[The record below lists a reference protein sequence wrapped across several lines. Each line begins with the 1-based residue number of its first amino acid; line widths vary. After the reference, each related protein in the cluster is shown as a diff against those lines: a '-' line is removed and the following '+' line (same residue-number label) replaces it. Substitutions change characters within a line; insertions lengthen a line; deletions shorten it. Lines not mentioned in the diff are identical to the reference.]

1 MLVIVFGSAGGSS
14 ERRWFV
20 RFIALVWVGVLAA
33 LASAAYAATPEL
45 QRYRYSQIQMGVPM
59 ELILYAA
66 DEPTANKGAQAA
78 YERIK
83 KLNSVLSDYDPRSEL
98 SRLSDSAGQGRGVP
112 VGPDLWLVL
121 SRSQLLAE
129 RTGGAFDVTVGPY
142 VKLWR
147 RARRSKEFPPADRM
161 AEARAAVGFRHLRL
175 DPQNHTATLEKP
187 GMRLD
192 LGGIAMGYACD
203 EALRVLRELGITRS
217 LIDASGDILV
227 GDAPPGA
234 EGWKIG
240 IAPLDVQDGPPR
252 RYVLVKNA
260 AVTTAGDAAQFVE
273 IGGRRYS
280 HIVDPHTG
288 LGLSTHS
295 SVTVIAPDCITAD
308 ALDTAANVLGPTEG
322 LKLIEQTP
330 EAAAFIVEIVGGR
343 QKIYESSRLGK
354 FLIDRP

>member
-14 ERRWFV
+14 ERRRFV
-20 RFIALVWVGVLAA
+20 GIVALVWVGISVA
-33 LASAAYAATPEL
+33 LGQAAYAATPEI

-59 ELILYAA
+59 ELVLYAA
-66 DEPTANKGAQAA
+66 NESTANKGAQAA

-83 KLNSVLSDYDPRSEL
+83 ELNSVLSDYDPQSEL
-98 SRLSDSAGQGRGVP
+98 SRLSDSAGQGRAVH

-129 RTGGAFDVTVGPY
+129 RTGGAFDVTVAPY

-161 AEARAAVGFRHLRL
+161 AEARAAVGYRHLRL
-175 DPQNHTATLEKP
+175 DPQNHTATLVRP

-203 EALRVLRELGITRS
+203 EALRVLRELGIAQA

-240 IAPLDVQDGPPR
+240 IAPLDAKDGPPS

-308 ALDTAANVLGPTEG
+308 AL
-322 LKLIEQTP
+322 
-330 EAAAFIVEIVGGR
+330 
-343 QKIYESSRLGK
+343 
-354 FLIDRP
+354 

>member
-1 MLVIVFGSAGGSS
+1 
-14 ERRWFV
+14 
-20 RFIALVWVGVLAA
+20 VGIFAA
-33 LASAAYAATPEL
+33 LNPAAFAASAEL
-45 QRYRYSQIQMGVPM
+45 QRYRYTQIQMGVPM
-59 ELILYAA
+59 ELVLYAA
-66 DEPTANKGAQAA
+66 DEPTANKGAEAA

-83 KLNSVLSDYDPRSEL
+83 ELNSVLSDYDPNSEL
-98 SRLSDSAGQGRGVP
+98 SKLSDSAGQERAVP

-121 SRSQLLAE
+121 SRSQDLAAQ
-129 RTGGAFDVTVGPY
+129 TGGAFDVTVGPY

-147 RARRSKEFPPADRM
+147 RARRSKEFPPADRL
-161 AEARAAVGFRHLRL
+161 AEARAAVGYRHLKL
-175 DPQNHTATLEKP
+175 DEKNHTATLDAT

-203 EALRVLRELGITRS
+203 EALKVLRAMGITRV
-217 LIDASGDILV
+217 LLDASGDILV

-234 EGWKIG
+234 KGWKVG
-240 IAPLDVQDGPPR
+240 IAPLDKKDGPPS
-252 RYVLVKNA
+252 RYVLLTNA

-322 LKLIEQTP
+322 MKLIEQTP
-330 EAAAFIVEIVGGR
+330 GAAAYIVEMIDG
-343 QKIYESSRLGK
+343 QLKTYESTRLEK
-354 FLIDRP
+354 FIAH

>member
-1 MLVIVFGSAGGSS
+1 M
-14 ERRWFV
+14 
-20 RFIALVWVGVLAA
+20 WVGVSAA
-33 LASAAYAATPEL
+33 LNSAVYAAPAQL

-59 ELILYAA
+59 ELVLYAA

-83 KLNSVLSDYDPRSEL
+83 ELNSVLSDYDPQSEL
-98 SRLSDSAGQGRGVP
+98 SRLSDSAGQGRAVP

-121 SRSQLLAE
+121 SRSQLLAA

-147 RARRSKEFPPADRM
+147 RARRSKEFPPADRL
-161 AEARAAVGFRHLRL
+161 AEARAAVGYRHLHL
-175 DPQNHTATLEKP
+175 DPQNHAATLENP

-203 EALRVLRELGITRS
+203 EALRVLRELGITRT

-234 EGWKIG
+234 AGWKIG
-240 IAPLDVQDGPPR
+240 IAPLDAKDGPPSR
-252 RYVLVKNA
+252 FVLVTNA

-295 SVTVIAPDCITAD
+295 SVTVIAPDCLTAD

-330 EAAAFIVEIVGGR
+330 GAAAFIVEMVDGR
-343 QKIYESSRLGK
+343 QRTYESSRLDR
-354 FLIDRP
+354 FLSGRE